1 MSMLL
6 NGLSGLNAAN
16 SALGAVSQNVANAAV
31 KGYSRQTVYLE
42 TAAGG
47 LNGVKVTKVD
57 RIVNSFLNDDI
68 WRTSSDSGYYDG
80 FQNYIGYLEQILGTE
95 SLNLKD
101 AVADIRASFNAA
113 MSAPDSAAYRQQAL
127 SSAQALVQDIA
138 QINGALADQQAKL
151 GKELSDLADNSS
163 SLLQQIGQMNSK
175 ISKAMALGQPTAEL
189 SDARENLVTEL
200 SGYLGVDITDVG
212 DGNLNISS
220 KNGAPLVVASKAAAI
235 SVSGTSVDVSFNSQ
249 SFSLNEFVGGRLGG
263 LLNVDATVLQ
273 PSKLQLES
281 IVSTIADSVNTAL
294 SEGFDLNGL
303 PGQPLFDY
311 NPADVLGTFSV
322 NAALDTDDLA
332 FTGRVDDGF
341 GNWIPSGGR
350 GDNGNIANLVAAL
363 NGSTGGYDTL
373 IGDLAIQSK
382 QVQSS
387 VKTARLLNDNA
398 LAARDSVSGVNLDEE
413 AANLIF
419 YQQLYDA
426 NARVISTAD
435 QLFKTLINIF

>member
-1 MSMLL
+1 
-6 NGLSGLNAAN
+6 
-16 SALGAVSQNVANAAV
+16 
-31 KGYSRQTVYLE
+31 
-42 TAAGG
+42 
-47 LNGVKVTKVD
+47 
-57 RIVNSFLNDDI
+57 
-68 WRTSSDSGYYDG
+68 
-80 FQNYIGYLEQILGTE
+80 
-95 SLNLKD
+95 
-101 AVADIRASFNAA
+101 
-113 MSAPDSAAYRQQAL
+113 
-127 SSAQALVQDIA
+127 
-138 QINGALADQQAKL
+138 
-151 GKELSDLADNSS
+151 
-163 SLLQQIGQMNSK
+163 
-175 ISKAMALGQPTAEL
+175 MALGQPVAEL

-220 KNGAPLVVASKAAAI
+220 KNGAPLVVGSKAAAV
-235 SVSGTSVDVSFNSQ
+235 SVTGTSVDVNFNSQ
-249 SFSLNEFVGGRLGG
+249 NFALNEFVGGRIGG

-273 PSKLQLES
+273 PSKLQLET
-281 IVSTIADSVNTAL
+281 IVSSVADSVNTAL

-303 PGQPLFDY
+303 PGEPLFTY
-311 NPADVLGTFSV
+311 NPADVLGTFGV
-322 NAALDTDDLA
+322 NAALEPDDLA

-350 GDNGNIANLVAAL
+350 GDNGNIANLVSAL
-363 NGSTGGYDTL
+363 NGSMTGYDTL

-387 VKTARLLNDNA
+387 VKTAQLLKDNA

-413 AANLIF
+413 AANLMF